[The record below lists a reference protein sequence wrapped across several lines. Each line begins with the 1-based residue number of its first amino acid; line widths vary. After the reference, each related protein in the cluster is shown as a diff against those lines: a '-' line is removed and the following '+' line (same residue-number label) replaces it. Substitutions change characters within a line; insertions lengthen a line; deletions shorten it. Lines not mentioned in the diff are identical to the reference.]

1 MGEREALFPAVMDF
15 EPFIQADDERERWNR
30 HRNEP
35 WCVVGEH
42 KHWPPDPFG
51 DGASAVLPLLGELVD
66 TLILL
71 LPFPWDAMFISNELR
86 REKKRVIWATR
97 NSTVLQILIGKASFM

>member
-1 MGEREALFPAVMDF
+1 MGEVCKLLAAGMDF
-15 EPFIQADDERERWNR
+15 ERFIQAEDERERWNR

-42 KHWPPDPFG
+42 KHCPPDDPLG
-51 DGASAVLPLLGELVD
+51 DGASAVLPLLGELID

-71 LPFPWDAMFISNELR
+71 LPCSWDAMFISNELR
-86 REKKRVIWATR
+86 REEEKYELGEALPWCKYLLARLA
-97 NSTVLQILIGKASFM
+97 